1 MLKLAN
7 IVLSAAAATV
17 VIGQEIGFTDG
28 PSFVNGPSAIS
39 NPNINNGWQADSSL
53 FSSGNGGAAVNTFN
67 DVVGT
72 TFTNI
77 NTNTAFK
84 DNIVNNPSKTVVSG
98 DKGWTANGDSN
109 NLGPVENDFGSTAGF
124 ARRSGDV
131 VFADNHHQ
139 VAVSQVPHVVTFPA
153 THVIRPVVSAAG
165 YGPGAAL
172 AKRTGDI
179 VFADNHHQVDA
190 VVGFAPQ
197 SVPVVFSV
205 PVAQPFVASVG
216 FAAPAHFVQPVVEQ
230 AAAVAAPVFET
241 PSENKAAI
249 IQNKA

>member
-1 MLKLAN
+1 MLKLAA
-7 IVLSAAAATV
+7 IVLSATAAV

-28 PSFVNGPSAIS
+28 PSFANGPSAIS

-53 FSSGNGGAAVNTFN
+53 FASGDGSAGVNTFN

-77 NTNTAFK
+77 NSNAAFK

-98 DKGWTANGDSN
+98 DEGWTANGDAN
-109 NLGPVENDFGSTAGF
+109 KLGPVENVFG
-124 ARRSGDV
+124 RRSGDV

-139 VAVSQVPHVVTFPA
+139 AALSQAPHVVTFPA

-165 YGPGAAL
+165 YAPGAAL
-172 AKRTGDI
+172 AKRTGDV

-197 SVPVVFSV
+197 AVPVFFSV
-205 PVAQPFVASVG
+205 PVAQPVVASVG

-230 AAAVAAPVFET
+230 PAAVAAPVVEA
-241 PSENKAAI
+241 PAENKATI

>member
-1 MLKLAN
+1 MFKLAA
-7 IVLSAAAATV
+7 IVLSATAAV
-17 VIGQEIGFTDG
+17 VVSQEIGFADG
-28 PSFVNGPSAIS
+28 PSFANGPNAIS

-53 FSSGNGGAAVNTFN
+53 FASGDGSAGVNTFN

-98 DKGWTANGDSN
+98 DEGWTANGDSN
-109 NLGPVENDFGSTAGF
+109 KLGPVENVFGSSAGF

-139 VAVSQVPHVVTFPA
+139 AAVSQVPHVVTFPA

-165 YGPGAAL
+165 YAPGAAL
-172 AKRTGDI
+172 AKRAGDV

-197 SVPVVFSV
+197 AVPLVFSV
-205 PVAQPFVASVG
+205 PVAQPVVAAVG

-230 AAAVAAPVFET
+230 AATVAAPVVEA
-241 PSENKAAI
+241 PAGNKATI